1 MVNAIGPILALD
13 LARLTGFAIGR
24 PGEIPRSGT
33 EVLSKPHAGLGV
45 QAGRLISF
53 LNREFRDS
61 QPIMVVK
68 EAPFSLAA
76 FSDHRVAEKVVRSAY
91 GLHAIVEGMAHR
103 FDIPCHDAPEATV
116 TKHFTGKGRH
126 GGRANRKRAI
136 IERCHQLGYLDRRCR
151 DDDRADAIAVWS
163 WAEAHLARRA
173 PTALHFFGGAA
184 A

>member
-1 MVNAIGPILALD
+1 MAFDLGRLA
-13 LARLTGFAIGR
+13 GFAIGK

-33 EVLSKPHAGLGV
+33 EVLAKPHGGFAA
-45 QAGRLISF
+45 QAGHLISF
-53 LNREFRDS
+53 LNREFRDN
-61 QPIMVVK
+61 QPLMVVK

-151 DDDRADAIAVWS
+151 DDDRADAIAVWDF
-163 WAEAHLARRA
+163 ACAHLARRA
-173 PTALHFFGGAA
+173 PPVLHMFGGKAA
-184 A
+184 